1 MQEFLQAL
9 KDNDSFTPDES
20 GFWTLIN
27 IDRYNPAQRNEDQ
40 PKAYDNARLRVDIMT
55 GDDEHVASVAGTARS
70 LHKYLTILKRN
81 GKPYFNPGH
90 LAYIGFELGKA
101 ESALVNNLDYV
112 QE

>member
-27 IDRYNPAQRNEDQ
+27 IDHYNPAQRNKDQ
-40 PKAYDNARLRVDIMT
+40 PEAYDNARLRVDIMK
-55 GDDEHVASVAGTARS
+55 GNDEHVASVAGTARAI
-70 LHKYLTILKRN
+70 HKNLAETGR
-81 GKPYFNPGH
+81 FNPGH